1 MVEIIENTLRTIG
14 IESLNEMQTAAL
26 KANESGRDVLLLSPT
41 GSGKTLA
48 FLLPLLR
55 QMRQDTP
62 GVQALVI
69 APSRELALQIETV
82 FKSFKSSFKVTCC
95 CGGHSSEQEKKTLTE
110 NTPALLI
117 GTPGRLLDHIEQGNI
132 TPETIKY
139 LILDEF
145 DKSLELGFQD
155 EMKEIISHLSGL
167 KKKMLLSA
175 TRTDEIPS
183 FVKIHNPMILEF
195 LGESGQKINLTKYI
209 VHSPVKDKLESLMKL
224 ICQIGNEPTLIFV
237 NYRESVERVA
247 NYLRKK
253 GADCKMFHGGM
264 EQVDREKAL
273 FQFKSGSSYLL
284 VSTDLAARGLDILD
298 VKHVIHYHLPVNQ
311 EAYTHR
317 NGRTARMFA
326 EGNAYII
333 LHGEEHLPEYLSEK
347 DFSNYPL
354 QENPPALKPSAW
366 ISLYIG
372 KGKKDKLSKGDIA
385 GFLMKK
391 GLLEKNQIGTIEVYD
406 KCSYASIAR
415 SEPNVLLKRIRNE
428 KIKGLKTIFEESK

>member
-1 MVEIIENTLRTIG
+1 MVEIIENTLHEIG
-14 IESLNEMQTAAL
+14 IESLNEMQVAAL
-26 KANESGRDVLLLSPT
+26 KANESGRDILLLSPT

-55 QMRQDTP
+55 LMKSDIQ

-69 APSRELALQIETV
+69 APSRELALQIESV
-82 FKSFKSSFKVTCC
+82 FKSFKSGFKVCCC
-95 CGGHSSEQEKKTLTE
+95 CGGHSTEQEKRTLLE

-117 GTPGRLLDHIEQGNI
+117 GTPGRLLDHIQQGNI
-132 TPETIKY
+132 LPESIKF

-145 DKSLELGFQD
+145 DKALELGFQE
-155 EMKEIISHLSGL
+155 EMGDIISRLSGL

-175 TRTDEIPS
+175 TRAEEIPA

-209 VHSPVKDKLESLMKL
+209 VHSPIKDKLESLMKL

-247 NYLRKK
+247 NYLRKQ

-273 FQFKSGSSYLL
+273 FQFKSGSTYLL

-333 LHGEEHLPEYLSEK
+333 LHGEEHLPDYLSEEE
-347 DFSNYPL
+347 FSEFQL
-354 QENPPALKPSAW
+354 QDNPPALKPSVWA
-366 ISLYIG
+366 SLYIG
-372 KGKKDKLSKGDIA
+372 KGKKDKISKGDIA

-391 GLLEKNQIGTIEVYD
+391 GMLEKNQIGPIEVSD
-406 KCSYASIAR
+406 KCAYASIAR
-415 SEPNVLLKRIRNE
+415 SELNALLKRIRNE

>member
-1 MVEIIENTLRTIG
+1 MVEIIENTLHEIG
-14 IESLNEMQTAAL
+14 IESLNEMQVAAL
-26 KANESGRDVLLLSPT
+26 KANESGRDILLLSPT

-55 QMRQDTP
+55 QMKSDIQ

-69 APSRELALQIETV
+69 APSRELALQIESV
-82 FKSFKSSFKVTCC
+82 FKSFKSGFKVCCC
-95 CGGHSSEQEKKTLTE
+95 CGGHSTEQEKRTLLE

-117 GTPGRLLDHIEQGNI
+117 GTPGRLLDHIQQGNI
-132 TPETIKY
+132 LPESIKF

-145 DKSLELGFQD
+145 DKALELGFQE
-155 EMKEIISHLSGL
+155 EMGDIISRLSGL

-175 TRTDEIPS
+175 TRAEEIPA

-195 LGESGQKINLTKYI
+195 LGKSGQKINLTKYI
-209 VHSPVKDKLESLMKL
+209 VHSPIKDKLESLMKL

-247 NYLRKK
+247 NYLRKQ

-273 FQFKSGSSYLL
+273 FQFKSGSTYLL

-333 LHGEEHLPEYLSEK
+333 LHGEEHLPDYLSEEE
-347 DFSNYPL
+347 FSEFQL
-354 QENPPALKPSAW
+354 QDNPPALKPSVWA
-366 ISLYIG
+366 SLYIG
-372 KGKKDKLSKGDIA
+372 KGKKDKISKGDIA

-391 GLLEKNQIGTIEVYD
+391 GMLEKNQIGPIEVSD
-406 KCSYASIAR
+406 KCAYASIAR
-415 SEPNVLLKRIRNE
+415 SELNALLKRIRNE